1 VIDYKTGRKR
11 IKNESLAGGEAL
23 QLPVYLLAAS
33 HLYNLAEPAAAEAYN
48 YYLSPTGV
56 KTVLFSGEA
65 WPQKEMLLQEAVEII
80 YKGIAAGH
88 FFPYPNPGCRYCDYS
103 PVCGPRSRE
112 LIVKRR
118 RIRSWLPF

>member
-1 VIDYKTGRKR
+1 
-11 IKNESLAGGEAL
+11 
-23 QLPVYLLAAS
+23 
-33 HLYNLAEPAAAEAYN
+33 
-48 YYLSPTGV
+48 V

-103 PVCGPRSRE
+103 PVCGPEIERTYRQKAADP
-112 LIVKRR
+112 L
-118 RIRSWLPF
+118 LAPFLKLKEDYA